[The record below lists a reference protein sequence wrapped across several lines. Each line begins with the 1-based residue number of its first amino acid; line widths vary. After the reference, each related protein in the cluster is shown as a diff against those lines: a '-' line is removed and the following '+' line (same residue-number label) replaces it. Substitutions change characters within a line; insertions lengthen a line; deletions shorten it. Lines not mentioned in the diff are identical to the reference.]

1 MFLWP
6 VLLLLWTKVIFY
18 EITEIATNKLQK
30 TNKKGSK
37 TKKNPKKPGI
47 LSLQY
52 KRNFRIRL
60 RKHIK

>member
-37 TKKNPKKPGI
+37 TKKTQKNPEYSPCSINAI
-47 LSLQY
+47 LE
-52 KRNFRIRL
+52 
-60 RKHIK
+60 

>member
-6 VLLLLWTKVIFY
+6 VILLLWTKVIFH

-37 TKKNPKKPGI
+37 TKKTKKTGI